1 MAPPRE
7 DTFSFVDR
15 RRWLEEAAS
24 EVNDLLVVGGGI
36 TGAGVAREAALR
48 GLSVVLLDRG
58 DFASGTS
65 SRSSKLI
72 HGGIRYLAQGDIG
85 LVREAARERSILR
98 NIAPHL
104 AQPVRMLIPASSRAG
119 RVKLAAGLWTFEK
132 LAGDV
137 DDAGHDILNRSS
149 AARLEP
155 GLKPPAIA
163 GGAIAFTEYT
173 TNDARLTLETIK
185 SAARS
190 GARVANHA
198 EVIAIRSTSDGGAR
212 ATVRDLAEDGR
223 LEVRARCV
231 VNAAGPWFDTV
242 NQLVDAGAPRATQL
256 TRGIHIV
263 VGRDSLPVEHLVVLR
278 AADGRS
284 TFVVPSG
291 HLVYV
296 GTTDTL
302 FEGPPSE
309 PGVSAS
315 DVRYLLD
322 SVAETFAKAPG
333 TADIVGVWSG
343 VRPLL
348 RADGKKPSEISRRDE
363 IRVGPGPVVSIAG
376 GKLTTYRRMAER
388 VVHSVL
394 ELLGRQD
401 CPGAGESAL
410 RPLVGG
416 SLVDQ
421 NRMRALARGSAE
433 PRLEDRLWATYGIV
447 AAGILAEIRT
457 SPGAG
462 AGIGGL
468 DELSAA
474 EVEHA
479 VRHEMAMELDDVL
492 RRRSRVGM
500 FQTAEACAAAFDVAT
515 IMGRALGWN
524 AEKIERDVDAF
535 CRERLRELRTA
546 RGDGSEGTAE

>member
-1 MAPPRE
+1 MAAAPE
-7 DTFSFVDR
+7 VTFSFVDR

-24 EVNDLLVVGGGI
+24 EVVDLLVIGGGI

-98 NIAPHL
+98 RIAPHL
-104 AQPVRMLIPASSRAG
+104 AQPVRMLIPASSRAS
-119 RVKLAAGLWTFEK
+119 RMKLATGLWTFEK

-155 GLKPPAIA
+155 GLKPGAIA

-190 GARVANHA
+190 GARVANYA
-198 EVIAIRSTSDGGAR
+198 EVVAIRPDSDGGAR
-212 ATVRDLAEDGR
+212 ATVHDLADDGR

-231 VNAAGPWFDTV
+231 VNAAGPWFDVV

-256 TRGIHIV
+256 TRGIHV
-263 VGRDSLPVEHLVVLR
+263 VVPRDSLPVDHLVVLR

-291 HLVYV
+291 SLVYL

-309 PGVSAS
+309 PGVSIV

-322 SVAETFAKAPG
+322 SVAGTFATAPG
-333 TADIVGVWSG
+333 AADIIGVWSG

-388 VVHSVL
+388 VVQSVL
-394 ELLGRQD
+394 ELLRRQD

-416 SLVDQ
+416 SIADQ
-421 NRMRALARGSAE
+421 TRMRVTATDSAE
-433 PRLEDRLWATYGIV
+433 PQLAERLWATYGI
-447 AAGILAEIRT
+447 AAEGIFDEIRA
-457 SPGAG
+457 SPADGV
-462 AGIGGL
+462 GIGGL
-468 DELSAA
+468 AELSVA
-474 EVEHA
+474 EVQHA
-479 VRHEMAMELDDVL
+479 VRQEMAIELDDVL
-492 RRRSRVGM
+492 RRRSRAGM
-500 FQTAEACAAAFDVAT
+500 FRTAEACAAAADVAA

-535 CRERLRELRTA
+535 RRQRLRELLAA
-546 RGDGSEGTAE
+546 RGDGAQVTTE